1 MTTITVDLPETV
13 FSALHMV
20 PDDFVKEMRIA
31 AAIKWYEQTRI
42 SQDKAAEVAG
52 LTRAA
57 FIKELSKSKVSPFQ
71 MTEESLKEDILNA
84 S

>member
-13 FSALHMV
+13 FSALHLV

-57 FIKELSKSKVSPFQ
+57 FIVELSKSKISPFQ
-71 MTEESLKEDILNA
+71 MSEESLKEDLLDA

>member
-57 FIKELSKSKVSPFQ
+57 FINELSKSKVSPFQ
-71 MTEESLKEDILNA
+71 MTQESIKEDLLNA

>member
-1 MTTITVDLPETV
+1 MTTITIDLPETV
-13 FSALHMV
+13 FSALHLV

-57 FIKELSKSKVSPFQ
+57 FIVELSKSKISPFQ
-71 MTEESLKEDILNA
+71 MSEESLKEDLLDA

>member
-1 MTTITVDLPETV
+1 
-13 FSALHMV
+13 MV

-52 LTRAA
+52 LTRAT
-57 FIKELSKSKVSPFQ
+57 FIAELSKSKVSPFQ
-71 MTEESLKEDILNA
+71 MTEESLKEDLLNA

>member
-52 LTRAA
+52 LTRAD
-57 FIKELSKSKVSPFQ
+57 FISELSKAKVSPFQ
-71 MTEESLKEDILNA
+71 MTEESIKEDMLNA
-84 S
+84 D

>member
-57 FIKELSKSKVSPFQ
+57 FIVELSKAKVSPFQ
-71 MTEESLKEDILNA
+71 MTEESLKEDMLNA
-84 S
+84 D

>member
-1 MTTITVDLPETV
+1 MTTITVNLPETV

-20 PDDFVKEMRIA
+20 PEDFVQEMRIA

-57 FIKELSKSKVSPFQ
+57 FIIELSKAKVSPFQ
-71 MTEESLKEDILNA
+71 MSEESLKEDMLNA
-84 S
+84 D

>member
-1 MTTITVDLPETV
+1 MTTITVDWPETV

-52 LTRAA
+52 LTRAT
-57 FIKELSKSKVSPFQ
+57 FIAELSKSKVSPFQ
-71 MTEESLKEDILNA
+71 MTEESLKEDLLNA